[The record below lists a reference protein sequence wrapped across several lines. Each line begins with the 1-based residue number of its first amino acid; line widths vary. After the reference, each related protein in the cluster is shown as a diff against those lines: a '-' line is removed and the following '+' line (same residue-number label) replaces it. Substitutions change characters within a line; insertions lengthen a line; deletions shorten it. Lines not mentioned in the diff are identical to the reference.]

1 MQQPA
6 PPTAPTAGAAP
17 LRGWQRAAIWLLVA
31 VLLALVFMLYAQ
43 PEFMVQMA
51 DHVWACF

>member
-6 PPTAPTAGAAP
+6 PPSLPTAGAAP

-31 VLLALVFMLYAQ
+31 VLLTLVFMLYTQ